1 MKQKIMILGAGGRL
15 GAAMT
20 REYGRDFDVLGLN
33 RTDGDLFQPE
43 KVCERIR
50 ADRPDT
56 VINCAAMT
64 NVDVCETERDAAM
77 LVNAVAPEQMSQTC
91 HEVGARMIHIGTDY
105 VFSGTKTEPY
115 RESDETMPRSWYG
128 ETKLAGEH
136 RVLAASPRHVVAR
149 VSWVFG
155 PDRDS
160 FIDKA
165 LANSLRGEPVK
176 AVADKWSSPTYTLDA
191 VKALGAF
198 LQNRELPGGL
208 FHVCNQGTCTWQDW
222 AQCALDA
229 ALDLGCDVRTS
240 TVEPLKLADITAM
253 IAPRPVYSAMDC
265 SKLTQITGHLM
276 PDWRSAVISYV
287 GLLREDGRL
296 TVYS

>member
-1 MKQKIMILGAGGRL
+1 MILGAGGRL

-20 REYGRDFDVLGLN
+20 NEYGRRFDVLGLS
-33 RTDGDLFQPE
+33 RTEGDLSQPE
-43 KVCERIR
+43 KVCKRIR
-50 ADRPDT
+50 SECPET

-77 LVNAVAPEQMSQTC
+77 LVNAEAPGQVAQTC
-91 HEVGARMIHIGTDY
+91 HEVGARMIHISTDY

-115 RESDETMPRSWYG
+115 RESDETKPRSWYG
-128 ETKLAGEH
+128 ETKLAGEQQ
-136 RVLAASPRHVVAR
+136 VLAASSHHVVAR

-176 AVADKWSSPTYTLDA
+176 AVANKWSSPTYTLDA
-191 VKALGAF
+191 VQALGAF
-198 LQNRELPGGL
+198 LEDRELPGGL
-208 FHVCNQGTCTWQDW
+208 FHVCNQGICTWQDW
-222 AQCALDA
+222 AQCALNA
-229 ALDLGCDVRTS
+229 ARDLGCDVRTT

-265 SKLTQITGHLM
+265 SKLTQVIGQHM
-276 PDWRSAVISYV
+276 PDWRSAVKSYV
-287 GLLREDGRL
+287 GLLREEGRL
-296 TVYS
+296 TISS

>member
-1 MKQKIMILGAGGRL
+1 
-15 GAAMT
+15 MT
-20 REYGRDFDVLGLN
+20 REYGRRFAVLGLN
-33 RTDGDLFQPE
+33 RTEGDLSQPE

-50 ADRPDT
+50 LERPDT

-77 LVNAVAPEQMSQTC
+77 LVNADAPGRVAQAC
-91 HEVGARMIHIGTDY
+91 HDVGARMIHISTDY

-115 RESDETMPRSWYG
+115 RESDETKPRSWYG

-136 RVLAASPRHVVAR
+136 QVLAASAKHVVAR

-198 LQNRELPGGL
+198 LEDRELPGGL
-208 FHVCNQGTCTWQDW
+208 FHVCNQGICTWQDW

-229 ALDLGCDVRTS
+229 ARDLGCDVRTT

-253 IAPRPVYSAMDC
+253 VAPRPVYSAMDC
-265 SKLTQITGHLM
+265 RKLTQVTGHLM
-276 PDWRSAVISYV
+276 PDWRSAVKSYV
-287 GLLREDGRL
+287 ALLREEGRL
-296 TVYS
+296 TISS